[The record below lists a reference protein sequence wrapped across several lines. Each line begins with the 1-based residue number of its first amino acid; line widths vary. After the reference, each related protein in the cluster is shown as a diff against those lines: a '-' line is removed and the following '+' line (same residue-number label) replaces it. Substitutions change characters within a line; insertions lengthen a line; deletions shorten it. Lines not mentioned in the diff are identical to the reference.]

1 MDGRGLLTLATA
13 GLAVALTAC
22 GGGKD
27 PKKEA
32 LLRDSS
38 AQPKQLIIA
47 AEGTARDV
55 EYSVPEEFPPGMA
68 RIVLRNDAQ
77 GSHAVQLVRFDPDH
91 TAEEALKVAS
101 AWFMGRGPL
110 PDWVRAAGGAPVAK
124 PRAQSSSIQSLV
136 AGSYLI
142 TDTESKGPPKVNG
155 TFRVIGQ
162 RDQGNPV
169 ADARIEA
176 YEYGFR
182 AANLKAGKGDVLID
196 NKGEEPH
203 FVEAVPLRPGKALA
217 DVRRYLQ
224 DESGEPPVV
233 FEKAVSTPVLDGK
246 TRQVVTL
253 ELQKGQYALLC
264 FVPDR
269 AGGPPHAF
277 KGMVAEVE
285 VR

>member
-38 AQPKQLIIA
+38 AQPKTLIIA
-47 AEGTARDV
+47 AEGTAKDV
-55 EYSVPEEFPPGMA
+55 EYSVPAEVPPGMA

-77 GSHAVQLVRFDPDH
+77 GSHAVQLIRIDGDH
-91 TAEEALKVAS
+91 TPEEGLKAAA

-110 PDWVRAAGGAPVAK
+110 PDWLHAAGGTPVTK
-124 PRAQSSSIQSLV
+124 PRALGTSVQSLV
-136 AGSYLI
+136 PGKYFM

-155 TFRVIGQ
+155 TFEVTGD

-176 YEYGFR
+176 FEYGFR
-182 AANLKAGKGDVLID
+182 AEKLRAGKVDTLID
-196 NKGEEPH
+196 NKGDEPH
-203 FVEAVPLRPGKALA
+203 FVEAVPLRPGKGLA

-224 DESGEPPVV
+224 DDSGEPPAE
-233 FEKAVSTPVLDGK
+233 FKKSVSTPVLDGK

-277 KGMVAEVE
+277 QGMVAEVQ